1 MHSVGFQAGALGPG
15 ARARGPAHGVFG
27 ARSPGP
33 GPGAGARPPLF
44 ESSALLQTQRG
55 IRTCLNQTGEGF
67 LFGFTGWKKGLPGPG
82 PRAPDPGPGP
92 GVDLRVNHR
101 VASPF
106 PPLES

>member
-1 MHSVGFQAGALGPG
+1 MGFSGPE
-15 ARARGPAHGVFG
+15 ARARGLG
-27 ARSPGP
+27 PGP
-33 GPGAGARPPLF
+33 GPAPPLF

-67 LFGFTGWKKGLPGPG
+67 LFGFTGWKKVLPGPG

>member
-1 MHSVGFQAGALGPG
+1 MGFSGPE
-15 ARARGPAHGVFG
+15 ARARGL
-27 ARSPGP
+27 GP
-33 GPGAGARPPLF
+33 GPAPPLF
-44 ESSALLQTQRG
+44 ESSALLQTQTG